1 MQELEE
7 IEFTEQPTQIATE
20 QYYGQVQ
27 PQTTEDNIKSIET
40 QSNSIDRPLIYRTKI
55 EIERINH
62 RKTPKVNTVSAITS
76 HHRIPRTTSNRT
88 LIYRIETQSN

>member
-7 IEFTEQPTQIATE
+7 IEFTEQPIATE

-27 PQTTEDNIKSIET
+27 PQTTEDTIESIET

>member
-27 PQTTEDNIKSIET
+27 PQTTEDNIESIEI
-40 QSNSIDRPLIYRTKI
+40 QSNSLID
-55 EIERINH
+55 H
-62 RKTPKVNTVSAITS
+62 
-76 HHRIPRTTSNRT
+76 
-88 LIYRIETQSN
+88 